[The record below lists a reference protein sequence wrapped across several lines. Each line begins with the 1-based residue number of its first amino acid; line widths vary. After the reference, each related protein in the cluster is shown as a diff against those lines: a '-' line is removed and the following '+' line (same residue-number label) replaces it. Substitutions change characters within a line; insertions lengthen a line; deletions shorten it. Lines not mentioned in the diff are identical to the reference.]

1 MGYRSILFPDDR
13 NSRRDMN
20 ALPFGR
26 ITLRSQKPM
35 DSAYPKNLIT
45 LGDHIRKR
53 RLDLKLTQKQVAL
66 ILGTNVTS
74 ILGWETNLHSPVI
87 SFIPKIVK
95 FLEYIP
101 YSKDFSD
108 FKEKL
113 IYFRRL
119 YGLNQE
125 KLAEMLGID
134 ETTVA
139 KWERGEH
146 MPSRKLLRKFNVL
159 IGSSKLSI

>member
-1 MGYRSILFPDDR
+1 MGMY
-13 NSRRDMN
+13 

-26 ITLRSQKPM
+26 ITLHSQKPM
-35 DSAYPKNLIT
+35 DSAYPKNLVT

-66 ILGTNVTS
+66 TIGTNVTS

-113 IYFRRL
+113 KYFRKL
-119 YGLNQE
+119 AGLSQE
-125 KLAEMLGID
+125 KLANLLHVD
-134 ETTVA
+134 ESTIA
-139 KWERGEH
+139 SWERGEH
-146 MPSRKLLRKFNVL
+146 KPIKRLSNKLNGFFKSFT
-159 IGSSKLSI
+159 SKN